1 MSPRPMAPSGPP
13 PAASASPPTTT
24 PHATPTTTP
33 HATAGASLPLPLAG
47 EGRGE
52 GRRTAPPLT
61 LGRDRGNRTLR
72 YLALAAVAIVML
84 YPLLWLVG
92 ASFKSNAEI
101 FSSAGFWPDRLDFGA
116 YAKGWKTSTEYTF
129 ATYFLNSFLITLPRI
144 VVTVISCVLVAYAF
158 ARFEFWGRKLLF
170 SIMIATM
177 MLPLIVLRLPQYLV
191 FREIGW
197 LDSYLPL
204 IVPSAF
210 ATDTFF
216 VFMLVQFLRGIPR
229 DMEEAAQI
237 DGCNA
242 LQLLWHIIVPLLK
255 PAIISVIVFQ
265 FIWTMNDFMGPLI
278 YLASVE
284 KYPVSLAL
292 KMSIGATEE
301 VEWANVIAISVVALI
316 PSVAVFFAAQKHFI
330 EGATSSGV
338 KG

>member
-1 MSPRPMAPSGPP
+1 MSLV
-13 PAASASPPTTT
+13 
-24 PHATPTTTP
+24 
-33 HATAGASLPLPLAG
+33 LP
-47 EGRGE
+47 
-52 GRRTAPPLT
+52 
-61 LGRDRGNRTLR
+61 RDRGNPLLR
-72 YLALAAVAIVML
+72 YVALGVVAVVML
-84 YPLLWLVG
+84 YPLLWLIG
-92 ASFKSNAEI
+92 ASFKGNAEI
-101 FSSAGFWPDRLDFGA
+101 FTEIGFWPSRFDFTA
-116 YAKGWKTSTEYTF
+116 YAKGWKTSTEYSF
-129 ATYFLNSFLITLPRI
+129 ATYFLNSFLITVPRI
-144 VVTVISCVLVAYAF
+144 IVTVISCVLVAYAF
-158 ARFEFWGRKLLF
+158 ARFEFWGKKFLF
-170 SIMIATM
+170 SIMVGTM
-177 MLPLIVLRLPQYLV
+177 MLPLIILRLPQYLM
-191 FREIGW
+191 FKGLGW
-197 LDSYLPL
+197 LDTYVPL
-204 IVPSAF
+204 ILPSAF

-278 YLASVE
+278 YLSTVE

-301 VEWANVIAISVVALI
+301 VEWASVIAISVVALI
-316 PSVAVFFAAQKHFI
+316 PSVGVFFLAQRHFI

>member
-1 MSPRPMAPSGPP
+1 MNRSPASTTTT
-13 PAASASPPTTT
+13 ASAST
-24 PHATPTTTP
+24 PTPTTQSTTTSAATP
-33 HATAGASLPLPLAG
+33 PLPHAG

-52 GRRTAPPLT
+52 GLL
-61 LGRDRGNRTLR
+61 LGRDQGSPWLR
-72 YLALAAVAIVML
+72 YLALSAVAIVML
-84 YPLLWLVG
+84 YPLLWLIG
-92 ASFKSNAEI
+92 ASFKTNAEI
-101 FSSAGFWPDRLDFGA
+101 FSSAGFWPDRFDFSA

-129 ATYFLNSFLITLPRI
+129 ATYFLNSFLITIPRI
-144 VVTVISCVLVAYAF
+144 IVTVISCVLVAYAF
-158 ARFEFWGRKLLF
+158 ARFEFWGRKFLF

>member
-1 MSPRPMAPSGPP
+1 MRY
-13 PAASASPPTTT
+13 AA
-24 PHATPTTTP
+24 
-33 HATAGASLPLPLAG
+33 LL
-47 EGRGE
+47 
-52 GRRTAPPLT
+52 
-61 LGRDRGNRTLR
+61 
-72 YLALAAVAIVML
+72 AVATVML
-84 YPLLWLVG
+84 YPLLWLV
-92 ASFKSNAEI
+92 AATFKTNAEI
-101 FSSAGFWPDRLDFGA
+101 HTEIGLWPSRFDFGA

-129 ATYFLNSFLITLPRI
+129 ATYFLNSFAIVVPRI

-158 ARFEFWGRKLLF
+158 ARFEFFGKKLLF
-170 SIMIATM
+170 SIMVGTM
-177 MLPLIVLRLPQYLV
+177 MLPLIVLRLPQYLM
-191 FREIGW
+191 FKELGW
-197 LDSYLPL
+197 LDTYLPL
-204 IVPSAF
+204 ILPSAF

-242 LQLLWHIIVPLLK
+242 LQMLWHIIVPLLK
-255 PAIISVIVFQ
+255 PAIISVVVFQ

-316 PSVAVFFAAQKHFI
+316 PSLAVFFMAQRHFI
-330 EGATSSGV
+330 EGAASSGIQ
-338 KG
+338 G

>member
-1 MSPRPMAPSGPP
+1 MSLV
-13 PAASASPPTTT
+13 
-24 PHATPTTTP
+24 
-33 HATAGASLPLPLAG
+33 LP
-47 EGRGE
+47 
-52 GRRTAPPLT
+52 
-61 LGRDRGNRTLR
+61 RDRGNPLLR
-72 YLALAAVAIVML
+72 YVALGVVAVVML
-84 YPLLWLVG
+84 YPLLWLIG
-92 ASFKSNAEI
+92 ASFKGNAEI
-101 FSSAGFWPDRLDFGA
+101 FTEIGFWPSRFDLTA

-129 ATYFLNSFLITLPRI
+129 ATYFLNSFLITVPRI
-144 VVTVISCVLVAYAF
+144 IVTVISCVLVAYAF
-158 ARFEFWGRKLLF
+158 ARFEFWGKKFLF
-170 SIMIATM
+170 SIMVGTM
-177 MLPLIVLRLPQYLV
+177 MLPLIILRLPQYLM
-191 FREIGW
+191 FKELGW
-197 LDSYLPL
+197 LDTYVPL
-204 IVPSAF
+204 ILPSAF

-278 YLASVE
+278 YLSTVE

-301 VEWANVIAISVVALI
+301 VEWASVIAISVVALI
-316 PSVAVFFAAQKHFI
+316 PSVGVFFLAQRHFI

>member
-1 MSPRPMAPSGPP
+1 VSQALDDH
-13 PAASASPPTTT
+13 ASRTQTLVRTT
-24 PHATPTTTP
+24 
-33 HATAGASLPLPLAG
+33 LLL
-47 EGRGE
+47 
-52 GRRTAPPLT
+52 
-61 LGRDRGNRTLR
+61 
-72 YLALAAVAIVML
+72 AVAVLML

-92 ASFKSNAEI
+92 ASFKSNAQI
-101 FSSAGFWPDRLDFGA
+101 FSEVGFWPERFDFGA

-129 ATYFLNSFLITLPRI
+129 ATYFANSFLITIPRI
-144 VVTVISCVLVAYAF
+144 AVTVVSCVLVAYGF
-158 ARFEFWGRKLLF
+158 ARFEFFGKKLLF
-170 SIMIATM
+170 AVMVGTM
-177 MLPLIVLRLPQYLV
+177 MLPLIVLRLPQYLM
-191 FREIGW
+191 FKELGW
-197 LDSYLPL
+197 LDTYWPL
-204 IVPSAF
+204 VLPSAF

-229 DMEEAAQI
+229 DMEEAAVI

-284 KYPVSLAL
+284 NYPVSLAL

-301 VEWANVIAISVVALI
+301 VEWANVIAISVVALV
-316 PSVAVFFAAQKHFI
+316 PSVAVFFMAQRHFI
-330 EGATSSGV
+330 EGASSSGI

>member
-1 MSPRPMAPSGPP
+1 MLG
-13 PAASASPPTTT
+13 
-24 PHATPTTTP
+24 AT
-33 HATAGASLPLPLAG
+33 
-47 EGRGE
+47 
-52 GRRTAPPLT
+52 
-61 LGRDRGNRTLR
+61 
-72 YLALAAVAIVML
+72 AIVML
-84 YPLLWLVG
+84 YPLLWLIG
-92 ASFKSNAEI
+92 ASFKSNSEI
-101 FSSAGFWPDRLDFGA
+101 FASAGFWPTKFSFDA

-129 ATYFLNSFLITLPRI
+129 ATYFLNSFLITIPRI

-158 ARFEFWGRKLLF
+158 ARFEFWGKKILF
-170 SIMIATM
+170 SIMVGTM

-191 FREIGW
+191 FRELGW

-229 DMEEAAQI
+229 DMEEAALI

-255 PAIISVIVFQ
+255 PAIISVVVFQ

-316 PSVAVFFAAQKHFI
+316 PSIAVFFAAQKHFI

>member
-1 MSPRPMAPSGPP
+1 MSH
-13 PAASASPPTTT
+13 ASESSNLSDQASRAQTLVRTTLLL
-24 PHATPTTTP
+24 
-33 HATAGASLPLPLAG
+33 SL
-47 EGRGE
+47 
-52 GRRTAPPLT
+52 
-61 LGRDRGNRTLR
+61 
-72 YLALAAVAIVML
+72 AVLML

-92 ASFKSNAEI
+92 ASFKSNAQI
-101 FSSAGFWPDRLDFGA
+101 FSEVGFWPQSFDFSA

-129 ATYFLNSFLITLPRI
+129 ATYFANSFLITVPRI
-144 VVTVISCVLVAYAF
+144 AVTVVSCVLVAYGF
-158 ARFEFWGRKLLF
+158 ARFEFRGKKLLF
-170 SIMIATM
+170 SVMIGTM
-177 MLPLIVLRLPQYLV
+177 MLPLIVLRLPQYLM
-191 FREIGW
+191 FKELGW
-197 LDSYLPL
+197 LDTYLPL
-204 IVPSAF
+204 ILPSAF

-229 DMEEAAQI
+229 DMEEAAVI

-265 FIWTMNDFMGPLI
+265 FIWTMNDFMGPLV

-316 PSVAVFFAAQKHFI
+316 PSVVVFFLAQRHFI
-330 EGATSSGV
+330 EGASSSGI

>member
-1 MSPRPMAPSGPP
+1 MSH
-13 PAASASPPTTT
+13 ASESSNLSDQASRAQTLVRTTLLL
-24 PHATPTTTP
+24 
-33 HATAGASLPLPLAG
+33 SL
-47 EGRGE
+47 
-52 GRRTAPPLT
+52 
-61 LGRDRGNRTLR
+61 
-72 YLALAAVAIVML
+72 AVLML

-92 ASFKSNAEI
+92 ASFKSNAQI
-101 FSSAGFWPDRLDFGA
+101 FSDVGFWPQSFDFSA

-129 ATYFLNSFLITLPRI
+129 ATYFANSFLITVPRI
-144 VVTVISCVLVAYAF
+144 AVTVVSCVLVAYGF
-158 ARFEFWGRKLLF
+158 ARFEFRGKKLLF
-170 SIMIATM
+170 SVMIGTM
-177 MLPLIVLRLPQYLV
+177 MLPLIVLRLPQYLM
-191 FREIGW
+191 FKELGW
-197 LDSYLPL
+197 LDTYLPL
-204 IVPSAF
+204 ILPSAF

-229 DMEEAAQI
+229 DMEEAAVI

-265 FIWTMNDFMGPLI
+265 FIWTMNDFMGPLV

-316 PSVAVFFAAQKHFI
+316 PSVVVFFLAQRHFI
-330 EGATSSGV
+330 EGASSSGI

>member
-1 MSPRPMAPSGPP
+1 MS
-13 PAASASPPTTT
+13 
-24 PHATPTTTP
+24 
-33 HATAGASLPLPLAG
+33 GASELILVR
-47 EGRGE
+47 ERGR
-52 GRRTAPPLT
+52 PW
-61 LGRDRGNRTLR
+61 LR
-72 YLALAAVAIVML
+72 YLALGAVAIVML

-92 ASFKSNAEI
+92 ASFKSNTEI
-101 FSSAGFWPDRLDFGA
+101 YTEIGFWPAHFDFGA

-129 ATYFLNSFLITLPRI
+129 ATYFLNSFLITIPRI
-144 VVTVISCVLVAYAF
+144 LVTVVSCVLVAYAF
-158 ARFEFWGRKLLF
+158 ARFEFWGKKLLF
-170 SIMIATM
+170 SVMVGTM
-177 MLPLIVLRLPQYLV
+177 MLPLIILRLPQYLV
-191 FREIGW
+191 FKEVGW

-278 YLASVE
+278 YLSTVE

-301 VEWANVIAISVVALI
+301 VEWASVIAISVLALV
-316 PSVAVFFAAQKHFI
+316 PSVTVFFLAQKHFI

>member
-1 MSPRPMAPSGPP
+1 MSTAHAQHAERSRALLR
-13 PAASASPPTTT
+13 TTV
-24 PHATPTTTP
+24 
-33 HATAGASLPLPLAG
+33 LL
-47 EGRGE
+47 
-52 GRRTAPPLT
+52 
-61 LGRDRGNRTLR
+61 
-72 YLALAAVAIVML
+72 AVAVIML

-92 ASFKSNAEI
+92 ASFKTNTEI
-101 FSSAGFWPDRLDFGA
+101 FTEVGFWPSRLDFGS

-129 ATYFLNSFLITLPRI
+129 ATYFLNSFLITVPRI
-144 VVTVISCVLVAYAF
+144 VVTVLSCVLVAYAF
-158 ARFEFWGRKLLF
+158 ARFAFWGKQLLF
-170 SIMIATM
+170 SIMVGTM
-177 MLPLIVLRLPQYLV
+177 MLPLIVLRLPQYLM
-191 FREIGW
+191 FKELGW

-229 DMEEAAQI
+229 DMEEAALI

-242 LQLLWHIIVPLLK
+242 VQMLLFIIVPLLK

-278 YLASVE
+278 YLSSVE

-301 VEWANVIAISVVALI
+301 VEWANVIAISVVALV
-316 PSVAVFFAAQKHFI
+316 PSVAVFFMAQKHFI
-330 EGATSSGV
+330 EGASSSGI

>member
-1 MSPRPMAPSGPP
+1 MQAHLHS
-13 PAASASPPTTT
+13 SASEQVASDHEARLTARRARI
-24 PHATPTTTP
+24 AT
-33 HATAGASLPLPLAG
+33 L
-47 EGRGE
+47 
-52 GRRTAPPLT
+52 
-61 LGRDRGNRTLR
+61 LR
-72 YLALAAVAIVML
+72 YLVLGAVGLVML
-84 YPLLWLVG
+84 YPMIWLIG

-101 FSSAGFWPDRLDFGA
+101 FTEIGFIPSRLDFTA

-129 ATYFLNSFLITLPRI
+129 ATYFLNSFLITIPRI
-144 VVTVISCVLVAYAF
+144 IVTVISCVLVAYAF
-158 ARFEFWGRKLLF
+158 ARFEFWGKKFLF
-170 SIMIATM
+170 SVMVGTM
-177 MLPLIVLRLPQYLV
+177 MLPLIILRLPQYLM
-191 FREIGW
+191 FKEFGW
-197 LDSYLPL
+197 LDTYLPM

-242 LQLLWHIIVPLLK
+242 LQMLWHIIVPLLK

-278 YLASVE
+278 YLSTVE

-301 VEWANVIAISVVALI
+301 VEWASVLAISVVALL
-316 PSVAVFFAAQKHFI
+316 PSVAVFFAAQRHFI
-330 EGATSSGV
+330 EGAASSGI

>member
-1 MSPRPMAPSGPP
+1 MMTGQ
-13 PAASASPPTTT
+13 AAS
-24 PHATPTTTP
+24 
-33 HATAGASLPLPLAG
+33 
-47 EGRGE
+47 RGQ
-52 GRRTAPPLT
+52 LW
-61 LGRDRGNRTLR
+61 LR
-72 YLALAAVAIVML
+72 YLALAVVALVML

-92 ASFKSNAEI
+92 ASFKSNGEI
-101 FSSAGFWPDRLDFGA
+101 FTELGFWPDRLEFGA
-116 YAKGWKTSTEYTF
+116 YAKGWKTTSEYTF
-129 ATYFLNSFLITLPRI
+129 ATYFLNSFAIVVPRVI
-144 VVTVISCVLVAYAF
+144 VTVISCVLVAYAF
-158 ARFEFWGRKLLF
+158 ARFEFFGRKLLF
-170 SIMIATM
+170 SIMVATM
-177 MLPLIVLRLPQYLV
+177 MLPLIVLRLPQYLM
-191 FREIGW
+191 FRELGW
-197 LDSYLPL
+197 LDTYLPL
-204 IVPSAF
+204 ILPSAF

-242 LQLLWHIIVPLLK
+242 LQLLWYIIVPLLK

-301 VEWANVIAISVVALI
+301 VEWANVIAISVVALV
-316 PSVAVFFAAQKHFI
+316 PSVAVFFMAQRYFIDGAA
-330 EGATSSGV
+330 GSGI

>member
-1 MSPRPMAPSGPP
+1 
-13 PAASASPPTTT
+13 
-24 PHATPTTTP
+24 
-33 HATAGASLPLPLAG
+33 
-47 EGRGE
+47 
-52 GRRTAPPLT
+52 
-61 LGRDRGNRTLR
+61 
-72 YLALAAVAIVML
+72 
-84 YPLLWLVG
+84 
-92 ASFKSNAEI
+92 
-101 FSSAGFWPDRLDFGA
+101 
-116 YAKGWKTSTEYTF
+116 
-129 ATYFLNSFLITLPRI
+129 
-144 VVTVISCVLVAYAF
+144 VISCVLVAYAF
-158 ARFEFWGRKLLF
+158 ARFEFWGKK
-170 SIMIATM
+170 AA
-177 MLPLIVLRLPQYLV
+177 VLHHGGHHDAAADCAAPAAV
-191 FREIGW
+191 PGVRELGW

-284 KYPVSLAL
+284 KYPCRLAL

-316 PSVAVFFAAQKHFI
+316 PSVAGVLRRAKHFI
-330 EGATSSGV
+330 EGATSSGIKGV
-338 KG
+338 KGSPWHNSSPQDRKDLSQRLQGRARRRP

>member
-1 MSPRPMAPSGPP
+1 MTS
-13 PAASASPPTTT
+13 TTLAHT
-24 PHATPTTTP
+24 DHADRSR
-33 HATAGASLPLPLAG
+33 ALLRFTALL
-47 EGRGE
+47 
-52 GRRTAPPLT
+52 
-61 LGRDRGNRTLR
+61 
-72 YLALAAVAIVML
+72 AVAVVML

-92 ASFKSNAEI
+92 ASFKSNTEI
-101 FSSAGFWPDRLDFGA
+101 FTEVGFWPSRIDFES

-129 ATYFLNSFLITLPRI
+129 ATYFLNSFLITVPRI
-144 VVTVISCVLVAYAF
+144 IVTVISCVLVAYAF
-158 ARFEFWGRKLLF
+158 ARFEFWGKKLLF
-170 SIMIATM
+170 SIMVGTM
-177 MLPLIVLRLPQYLV
+177 MLPLIVLRLPQYLM
-191 FREIGW
+191 FKELGW
-197 LDSYLPL
+197 LDTYLPL

-229 DMEEAAQI
+229 DMEEAALI
-237 DGCNA
+237 DGCNSV
-242 LQLLWHIIVPLLK
+242 QLLWHIIVPLLK
-255 PAIISVIVFQ
+255 PAIISVVVFQ

-316 PSVAVFFAAQKHFI
+316 PSVAVFFMAQKHFI
-330 EGATSSGV
+330 EGAASSGI

>member
-1 MSPRPMAPSGPP
+1 MS
-13 PAASASPPTTT
+13 AALDDHSSRAQTLVRTT
-24 PHATPTTTP
+24 
-33 HATAGASLPLPLAG
+33 LLL
-47 EGRGE
+47 
-52 GRRTAPPLT
+52 
-61 LGRDRGNRTLR
+61 
-72 YLALAAVAIVML
+72 AVAVLML

-92 ASFKSNAEI
+92 ASFKSNAQI
-101 FSSAGFWPDRLDFGA
+101 FSEVGFWPERFDFGA

-129 ATYFLNSFLITLPRI
+129 ATYFANSFLITIPRI
-144 VVTVISCVLVAYAF
+144 AVTVVSCVLVAYAF
-158 ARFEFWGRKLLF
+158 ARFEFWGKKILF
-170 SIMIATM
+170 AIMIGTM
-177 MLPLIVLRLPQYLV
+177 MLPLIVLRLPQYLM
-191 FREIGW
+191 FKELGW
-197 LDSYLPL
+197 LDTYLPL
-204 IVPSAF
+204 ILPSAF

-229 DMEEAAQI
+229 DMEEAAVI

-265 FIWTMNDFMGPLI
+265 FIWTMNDFMGPLV

-316 PSVAVFFAAQKHFI
+316 PSVAVFFMAQRHFI
-330 EGATSSGV
+330 EGASSSGI

>member
-1 MSPRPMAPSGPP
+1 VN
-13 PAASASPPTTT
+13 AAVKPF
-24 PHATPTTTP
+24 
-33 HATAGASLPLPLAG
+33 PLS
-47 EGRGE
+47 
-52 GRRTAPPLT
+52 
-61 LGRDRGNRTLR
+61 R
-72 YLALAAVAIVML
+72 YLSLFTVALVML

-101 FSSAGFWPDRLDFGA
+101 FTEIGFWPSRFDFGA

-129 ATYFLNSFLITLPRI
+129 ATYFLNSFAIVVPRI

-158 ARFEFWGRKLLF
+158 ARFEFWGKKLLF
-170 SIMIATM
+170 GIMVATM
-177 MLPLIVLRLPQYLV
+177 MLPLIVLRLPQYLM
-191 FREIGW
+191 FRQFGW

-204 IVPSAF
+204 VLPSAF

-229 DMEEAAQI
+229 DMEEAAMI

-255 PAIISVIVFQ
+255 PAIISVVVFQ

-278 YLASVE
+278 YLATVE
-284 KYPVSLAL
+284 KYPVALAL

-301 VEWANVIAISVVALI
+301 VEWASVIAISVVALL
-316 PSVAVFFAAQKHFI
+316 PSVVVFFLAQRHFI
-330 EGATSSGV
+330 EGAASSGI